1 MSCCTNYQESPGQ
14 KCGSCQT
21 PGVHNKHSR
30 VTIAPVSRQSSVS
43 AAATASQSTSAT
55 NRLQRLP
62 LPKFSGRKVDYLFFK
77 EEFERQANY
86 EREGDK
92 VTALKECL
100 VKKADKERV
109 SKERYLTDCM
119 EMLRR
124 WQQSVP
130 VLSSHTAPTTD
141 KQFVAFMDK
150 VEDCVS
156 SLKSVNIG
164 ATYIPYKHHQRLHLH
179 PLVLVTGCQIKSP
192 RVQPILRTWGH
203 FGTPCSYVFYFLMGQ
218 D

>member
-1 MSCCTNYQESPGQ
+1 M
-14 KCGSCQT
+14 
-21 PGVHNKHSR
+21 
-30 VTIAPVSRQSSVS
+30 
-43 AAATASQSTSAT
+43 
-55 NRLQRLP
+55 
-62 LPKFSGRKVDYLFFK
+62 FFK

-86 EREGDK
+86 ELEGDK

-100 VKKADKERV
+100 VKKADKER
-109 SKERYLTDCM
+109 YLTDSWTNLDVEYGDATTLATECT
-119 EMLRR
+119 
-124 WQQSVP
+124 
-130 VLSSHTAPTTD
+130 SHT
-141 KQFVAFMDK
+141 
-150 VEDCVS
+150 
-156 SLKSVNIG
+156 LVNIG

>member
-1 MSCCTNYQESPGQ
+1 M
-14 KCGSCQT
+14 
-21 PGVHNKHSR
+21 
-30 VTIAPVSRQSSVS
+30 TIAPVSRQSSVS

-130 VLSSHTAPTTD
+130 VLCPVTQHLPQTN
-141 KQFVAFMDK
+141 
-150 VEDCVS
+150 
-156 SLKSVNIG
+156 SLWHSW
-164 ATYIPYKHHQRLHLH
+164 
-179 PLVLVTGCQIKSP
+179 IKLKI
-192 RVQPILRTWGH
+192 V
-203 FGTPCSYVFYFLMGQ
+203 
-218 D
+218 